1 MISNKKLM
9 ILCILEYFLVLVCHI
24 VYSIFYCSKDQTV
37 KAAVW
42 SVCILIAVII
52 FTYLFKNQTGLVIYF
67 TAITIIASTTYI
79 GYVLHTLPLAIM
91 IFFTAEILLGIFYN
105 RNFILSW
112 IIMSSIVLIAYGFLW
127 PDIILELFTSILLY
141 NVFVLVYIVGSISLS
156 VLVLNGELYIKHL
169 SRKNELTIEEN
180 ELKNLF
186 WANISNEIKTPMN
199 VINGMTRLL
208 KSENL
213 NSRASEY
220 ADQIENASEIL
231 LSIVS
236 DTLELT
242 SLESGYYVTQSVC
255 YDLYNIV
262 HNSVLVSLSNVRT
275 DKISIIYCINPDVP
289 RALVGDND
297 LINKLINRLI
307 NNLILMTEKG
317 EIRVEVSCEQIFD
330 NNESDSVKIIINVT
344 KKEYS
349 EKDSRMLSYFK
360 EIDESKKDRTTEQES
375 MGLSFKLCKAIIDII
390 GGDLSFSSDKDNK
403 TYFSVSFNQ
412 KMGTEEELIRDY
424 NVSKNYSAKGWKAP
438 QSKVLVVDDTPTNLK
453 LITGMIK
460 LHGIEPDSAKSG
472 KEALQLM
479 EKQKYDMVFLDYM
492 MPEMNGVET
501 FRQIKARMGN
511 PNFNNIP
518 IIALS
523 SKTLQKDKQSFIE
536 IGFDDFISKP
546 IDDRDLEGLLKKYLE
561 NEENY

>member
-9 ILCILEYFLVLVCHI
+9 ILCILEYFLLLVCHI

-37 KAAVW
+37 KVAVW
-42 SVCILIAVII
+42 SICILLAVII
-52 FTYLFKNQTGLVIYF
+52 FTYLFKKQTGLVIYF
-67 TAITIIASTTYI
+67 TAITILASTTYI

-91 IFFTAEILLGIFYN
+91 IFFTSEILLGVFYN
-105 RNFILSW
+105 RKFIISW
-112 IIMSSIVLIAYGFLW
+112 IIMSSIALISYSFLW
-127 PDIILELFTSILLY
+127 PDIILELFNSILLY
-141 NVFVLVYIVGSISLS
+141 NVFVLVYIVGSISLII
-156 VLVLNGELYIKHL
+156 LVLNGELYIKHL
-169 SRKNELTIEEN
+169 NNKNKLTLEEN

-213 NSRASEY
+213 NVRASEY

-242 SLESGYYVTQSVC
+242 SLESGYYETQSVC

-289 RALVGDND
+289 RALVGDNE

-317 EIRVEVSCEQIFD
+317 EIRVEVSCDRISD
-330 NNESDSVKIIINVT
+330 NTDSDSVKITINVT

-360 EIDESKKDRTTEQES
+360 EIDQSKKDRTTEQES
-375 MGLSFKLCKAIIDII
+375 MGLSFKLCKAIIDIL
-390 GGDLSFSSDKDNK
+390 GGELAFSSDNDNK
-403 TYFSVSFNQ
+403 TYFTVIFEQ
-412 KMGTEEELIRDY
+412 KLGTEEELIREY
-424 NVSKNYSAKGWKAP
+424 NLSKNHINKGWKAP
-438 QSKVLVVDDTPTNLK
+438 QSKILVVDDTPTNLK

-460 LHGIEPDSAKSG
+460 LHGIEPDSARSG

-479 EKQKYDMVFLDYM
+479 EKQKYDLILLDYM

-501 FRQIKARMGN
+501 FRQIKARINN

-518 IIALS
+518 IIAMS
-523 SKTLQKDKQSFIE
+523 SKTLQKDKQSFME
-536 IGFDDFISKP
+536 IGFDNFISKP
-546 IDDRDLEGLLKKYLE
+546 IDDRELESLLKKYLD
-561 NEENY
+561 NEDNY